1 MGIKDKARVVLAALS
16 LTLTCAP
23 LSAQNDTEQKDSLV
37 RLLKAQ
43 SLELQEK
50 AGQALRKTVDAT
62 FLHNGTYLICDTAL
76 WNVDAKVINCW
87 GNVKLM
93 QEETELTSDKLDYF
107 VDEDLAQFR
116 GALVQLRNKKDN
128 ILRTRNL
135 DYNTR
140 DSVAIFR
147 GGAAMR
153 DQDGQIIESDSGTY
167 ESARQFFTFN
177 GNVNMFTDSI
187 FVKTDNLTYDSERS
201 IANFVSYIDFWK
213 DDNMLSAGRGWYDRG
228 SETFFFQKD
237 VHGLTENQESW
248 CDSLYFYRT
257 PQNVKMLGNAQVQD
271 TTRGVAGLANY
282 IFYEDSLSRVTMRDN
297 AAVAVKTNQNEKIDT
312 LYIGADN
319 LTYWTK
325 KMCDIP
331 ESEVKT
337 SKSRLAEILSDPVRE
352 YRRKAAEE
360 AARAAEEAARDNP
373 DLQGPPVP
381 ARKAKDQVPSPA
393 SAPAGPSA
401 PADTLQPVDS
411 VMTLDSVKVELPP
424 PDTTRMGFLIAN
436 RNVKMFREYMPVRC
450 DSLQYCDL
458 DSIARL
464 FKSPIVWNEG
474 NRQYTSDSLAVLLR
488 DGGVDRASLMSNA
501 FIITQEDSICYDQIK
516 GTDVVA
522 YFDKESNLS
531 RFDALGGATALFYLK
546 EEETFAT
553 VNKVESKMLCA
564 TFKEGDIDHVYYF
577 DQPQNDAFPVAQMNE
592 DDKRMKGFN
601 WTPEGR
607 PASKDDITSLTMKP
621 SERRAYESRPKAL
634 FKQTEIFFPGY
645 IVEVYKGIAEARANR
660 NRPKP
665 ADTTSVLTD
674 SLAVAADSLAAP
686 LDSLGGISPVDSAAV
701 SSQMPD
707 SLAVVPAAA
716 DTLSQAVPAGAPS
729 KADLRKEKQ
738 DQREQ
743 FRALRIARRDA
754 KWRELD
760 EKDAA
765 KAAAKAEKA
774 LKKKRAATLKAVLRQ
789 RKQDGKDE
797 IKLSKYIE
805 QFEKRKA
812 RKGITETK
820 TEDETEESQQ
830 QPERTD

>member
-1 MGIKDKARVVLAALS
+1 MGIKNKARVVLAALS

-23 LSAQNDTEQKDSLV
+23 LSAQNDTEQKDSLI
-37 RLLKAQ
+37 RLMKAQ

-50 AGQALRKTVDAT
+50 AGQTLRKTVDAT
-62 FLHNGTYLICDTAL
+62 FLHNGTYLICDTAI

-107 VDEDLAQFR
+107 VDDDLAQFR

-128 ILRTRNL
+128 ILRTKNL

-177 GNVNMFTDSI
+177 GNVNMFTDSV
-187 FVKTDNLTYDSERS
+187 FVKTDNLTYDSDRN

-237 VHGLTENQESW
+237 VHGLTENQEGW
-248 CDSLYFYRT
+248 CDSLFFYRS

-282 IFYEDSLSRVTMRDN
+282 IFYEDSVSRVTMRSD
-297 AAVAVKTNQNEKIDT
+297 AAVAVKTTQNEKVDT

-337 SKSRLAEILSDPVRE
+337 SKLRLTEILSDPVRE

-360 AARAAEEAARDNP
+360 AARAAEEAARENS
-373 DLQGPPVP
+373 DLKGMPVP
-381 ARKAKDQVPSPA
+381 PKKGTGQKGQDPA
-393 SAPAGPSA
+393 QKTPAPAEPN
-401 PADTLQPVDS
+401 PADTLQPADS

-436 RNVKMFREYMPVRC
+436 HNVKMFREDMQVRC

-464 FKSPIVWNEG
+464 FKNPIVWNEG

-501 FIITQEDSICYDQIK
+501 FIITQEDSICFDQIK

-522 YFDKESNLS
+522 YFDGESNLS

-546 EEETFAT
+546 EKETFAT

-577 DQPQNDAFPVAQMNE
+577 DQPQNDAFPVAQMNK
-592 DDKRMKGFN
+592 DDRRMKGFN

-607 PASKDDITSLTMKP
+607 PASKDDITSLAMKP
-621 SERRAYESRPKAL
+621 SERRAYESRPKAV
-634 FKQTEIFFPGY
+634 FKQTEIYFPGY
-645 IVEVYKGIAEARANR
+645 IVEVYKGLAEARANR
-660 NRPKP
+660 NRPKS
-665 ADTTSVLTD
+665 TTAVD
-674 SLAVAADSLAAP
+674 STAALADSVAAP
-686 LDSLGGISPVDSAAV
+686 LDSLGVISPADSVAV
-701 SSQMPD
+701 QREIPD

-716 DTLSQAVPAGAPS
+716 DTLSPAPSAAAPS

-743 FRALRIARRDA
+743 FRALKVARRDA

-765 KAAAKAEKA
+765 KAAAKEEKA
-774 LKKKRAATLKAVLRQ
+774 RKKKRASTLKAVLRQ
-789 RKQDGKDE
+789 RAQDGKDE

-805 QFEKRKA
+805 QFEKQKA

-820 TEDETEESQQ
+820 TEDETEESEQ
-830 QPERTD
+830 QPERAD